1 MFRNF
6 NIAKTFILLS
16 FLCLPTFLSANPV
29 GRVVGVVQN
38 ATIEQAGR
46 TKSLQQ
52 GQNVALGDV
61 ITTEA
66 SGEVQLLFQDET
78 KIAIS
83 SNSRLII
90 ENILFNSSNT
100 ASTFAVSA
108 VGGAFRF
115 LSGNSE
121 KSTYSINTPNGTMGI
136 RGTVFDFNVFPAGE
150 LGLVT
155 FLGEVRLCNRFNQC
169 TRVRGGC
176 AAVLINSS
184 GEFVIPKNS
193 EEKDDFL
200 ERGFPYAKRQNTLRR
215 EYRAPIS
222 ACASQTHD
230 AKLTPTPPP
239 SQNSNVGGA
248 HAGNGNSSGQ
258 GGSSANDAHA
268 GAGGPSGPGDS
279 NAGAGGASAG
289 SAGSASAGGGGAS
302 AGSN

>member
-1 MFRNF
+1 MFRSF
-6 NIAKTFILLS
+6 NITKTFILLS

-29 GRVVGVVQN
+29 GQVVGVVQN

-46 TKSLQQ
+46 TKSLQK
-52 GQNVALGDV
+52 GQTVAVGDV

-66 SGEVQLLFQDET
+66 SGEVQLLFQDKT

-83 SNSRLII
+83 SNSRLVI

-100 ASTFAVSA
+100 ASTFAVTA

-115 LSGNSE
+115 FSGNSE
-121 KSTYSINTPNGTMGI
+121 KSAYSINTPNGTMGI
-136 RGTVFDFNVFPAGE
+136 RGTTFDFNVFPTGE

-155 FLGEVRLCNRFNQC
+155 FRGEVRLCNRFNRC
-169 TRVRGGC
+169 ARVSGGC

-184 GEFVIPKNS
+184 GEFVVPKNS
-193 EEKDDFL
+193 AEKDDLL
-200 ERGFPYAKRQNTLRR
+200 ERGFPYVKKQKTLRR
-215 EYRAPIS
+215 EYLAPIS
-222 ACASQTHD
+222 ACASQ
-230 AKLTPTPPP
+230 AAGAEPTPTPSPP
-239 SQNSNVGGA
+239 QKSNVGGA
-248 HAGNGNSSGQ
+248 HAGNGISSGQ
-258 GGSSANDAHA
+258 GGSSANDADA

-289 SAGSASAGGGGAS
+289 GAGAGGAGAS